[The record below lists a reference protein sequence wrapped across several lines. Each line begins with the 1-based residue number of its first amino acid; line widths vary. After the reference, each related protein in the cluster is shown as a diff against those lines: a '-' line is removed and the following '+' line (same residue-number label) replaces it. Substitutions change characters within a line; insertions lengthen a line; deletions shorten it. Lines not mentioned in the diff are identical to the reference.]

1 MPDWLLWVEHFIQ
14 QTGFPI
20 FIACVLLLMYF
31 KQGKVII
38 EVMNDLKSAIDAL
51 TMQIRS

>member
-1 MPDWLLWVEHFIQ
+1 MPEWLLWVEHFIQ

-38 EVMNDLKSAIDAL
+38 EVMTQLKDAVDAL
-51 TMQIRS
+51 RMQIGG